1 MKPGLKKDS
10 LGQSWENDEKKKWLR
25 IKPTEKACTWGQK
38 LEKEY
43 LMQKPRSI
51 KYHLAKQSFKNEI
64 IDQHCYMM
72 HIGNSRKQLKKFTK
86 AGNN

>member
-10 LGQSWENDEKKKWLR
+10 LGQSGENDEKKKKWLR

-43 LMQKPRSI
+43 LMQKPRII

-64 IDQHCYMM
+64 ID
-72 HIGNSRKQLKKFTK
+72 
-86 AGNN
+86 

>member
-10 LGQSWENDEKKKWLR
+10 PGQSWGNEKKKWLR

-43 LMQKPRSI
+43 LMQKPRI
-51 KYHLAKQSFKNEI
+51 MKYHLAKQSFKNEL
-64 IDQHCYMM
+64 IDQHCYMTQ
-72 HIGNSRKQLKKFTK
+72 IGNSRKQPKKFTK